1 MYKNLTLTN
10 FRGFRRFTMENLGRI
25 NLLVGTNNCGKTTVL
40 EAIKVLAD
48 YPDPTILGVISVRR
62 GAVQFPGD
70 AESEDDGRIA
80 LRHLFFGHKVQIGTQ
95 FVIEG
100 QQEAEHPRVSVRLTD
115 RPQSLPGALRPE
127 VSKDLLWLVI
137 NKEGS
142 DAPAGHSVQL
152 TSDAEWPIRDFADRR
167 RLVLGRFHVAQ
178 VQSGGLSGSAIAE
191 EMSAIALNPEEQMV
205 LQVLRIL
212 SPDIEGVTT
221 VSVPRDLVF
230 RRDRLGIYVKL
241 KGQRERVPIGTLGDG
256 LWRLLGL
263 ALALVKARGSVLL
276 VDEIEIG
283 LHYTAQVDM
292 WRMVKQAAEELDVQV
307 FATTHSRD
315 CILAL
320 AAIARPDVTTGSE
333 VTIQRIEGERAISY
347 SEREIV
353 LAAER
358 GIEVR

>member
-1 MYKNLTLTN
+1 
-10 FRGFRRFTMENLGRI
+10 MENLGRI

-40 EAIKVLAD
+40 EAIDILAE
-48 YPDPTILGVISVRR
+48 YPDPVGLGGLSLRR
-62 GAVQFPGD
+62 MSITPSGD
-70 AESEDDGRIA
+70 ASPTSTGAIA
-80 LRHLFFGHKVQIGTQ
+80 LRHLFFGHSAQPGTE

-100 QQEAEHPRVSVRLTD
+100 RHGAELQRVQVRLAVAPPSGGFTT
-115 RPQSLPGALRPE
+115 PPAPSGLKQ
-127 VSKDLLWLVI
+127 LWLVM
-137 NKEGS
+137 NKTGVTEPS
-142 DAPAGHSVQL
+142 VSSAVQL
-152 TSDAEWPIRDFADRR
+152 TLQAEWPTNDFAQRQQQVGGN
-167 RLVLGRFHVAQ
+167 LHVAHL
-178 VQSGGLSGSAIAE
+178 QSHGLSRLGTVTLLSE
-191 EMSAIALNPEEQMV
+191 VALNPEEQLV
-205 LQVLRIL
+205 LEVMRSLC
-212 SPDIEGVTT
+212 PDLQGVTA
-221 VSVPRDLVF
+221 VNLPRGVGSDT
-230 RRDRLGIYVKL
+230 DSQGIYVKL

-263 ALALVKARGSVLL
+263 ALALVQARGSVLL

-315 CILAL
+315 CIDAL